1 MSFKFA
7 RSDDQQQEH
16 FLNYKAGQYAIV
28 DLGTREDPEGPMRS
42 FTIASSPTE
51 EEYILINTRIRATPF
66 KKKLASLDI
75 GSLVKITAS
84 LGNFVLPEDDNS
96 KTVVFLSGGIGVTPF
111 RSMVKY
117 ATDQQSPIKIMMFD
131 SNRNEENILY
141 KEVFNDCVNINKN
154 LKIVHTIT
162 DEVQASNTVNYDR
175 KRERGYINKVMLT
188 KYMTT
193 DELDNSIFYIC
204 GPPGMLKAM
213 QICFKKN

>member
-1 MSFKFA
+1 MSDIIRWKPP
-7 RSDDQQQEH
+7 SWW
-16 FLNYKAGQYAIV
+16 AG
-28 DLGTREDPEGPMRS
+28 
-42 FTIASSPTE
+42 
-51 EEYILINTRIRATPF
+51 
-66 KKKLASLDI
+66 
-75 GSLVKITAS
+75 
-84 LGNFVLPEDDNS
+84 DDNS

-141 KEVFNDCVNINKN
+141 KEVFNYCVNINKN

-204 GPPGMLKAM
+204 GPPGMLKAT